1 MRNVIRTV
9 ILILVVIAVSTSV
22 LYACSS
28 GGEGADTTDEAGEVS
43 LFACFFSAGKADA
56 ALLTTENGTVLI
68 DAGEKGF
75 GKEIVSYLEGI
86 GRTKIDY
93 LIITHFD
100 KDHVGGAAKV
110 INSVEISNVLQSNY
124 PKESDGYSNYLDALS
139 DAAISPVTVRETYG
153 FELDGVSFSVDPPA
167 EEEYSHDPSNNSSLI
182 LTVKCGNE
190 TLLFTGDA
198 ENERMAEFINK
209 GLAVDCSFMKIPHH
223 GRWDKNLA
231 DLIEKTRPEYAVIT
245 SSDDEPEDDETVELL
260 TSSGVATYF
269 TRKAPVLLR
278 CDGKSLTL
286 EYDGDTE

>member
-1 MRNVIRTV
+1 MIRTL
-9 ILILVVIAVSTSV
+9 ILILVIIAISSSV

-28 GGEGADTTDEAGEVS
+28 GGEGADTTDETLEVS
-43 LFACFFSAGKADA
+43 LSAYFYSAGKADA
-56 ALLTTENGTVLI
+56 ALLTTENGTVLV
-68 DAGEKGF
+68 DAGEKGY

-110 INSVEISNVLQSNY
+110 IKSLDISNVLQSNY
-124 PKESDGYSNYLDALS
+124 PKDSDEYSNYLDALS
-139 DAAISPVTVRETYG
+139 EAPVTPVTVRDTYE
-153 FELDGVSFSVDPPA
+153 FELDGVTFSVDPPA

-182 LTVKCGNE
+182 LTVKCGSE
-190 TLLFTGDA
+190 TLLFMGDA

-209 GLAVDCSFMKIPHH
+209 GLAVDCAFMKIPHH

-231 DLIEKTRPEYAVIT
+231 GLIEKTNPEYAVIT
-245 SSDDEPEDDETVELL
+245 SSDDEPEDDETVDLL
-260 TSSGVATYF
+260 TSSGTATYF
-269 TRKAPVLLR
+269 TKNSPVVLT